1 MKRIFTDRGM
11 GKTTALLEYAK
22 GVSSVICKNGNK
34 VYFVTSSPAANE
46 FRREYKDVPALEFL
60 SYTEFITEGFNNGG
74 FGKNDEIIIDEAEEF
89 MRMFGVNAY
98 SLTIGGSFYEN
109 Y

>member
-22 GVSSVICKNGNK
+22 GVSSVLAKNGHK
-34 VYFVTSSPAANE
+34 VYFVTSHPMARE
-46 FRREYKDVPALEFL
+46 FKREYHDIASIEFMSYKEFMERAASL
-60 SYTEFITEGFNNGG
+60 SRD
-74 FGKNDEIIIDEAEEF
+74 DEVVLDEAEEF

-98 SLTIGGSFYEN
+98 SLTIGGSYYESC
-109 Y
+109 

>member
-22 GVSSVICKNGNK
+22 GVSSVLAKNGHK
-34 VYFVTSSPAANE
+34 VYFVTSGPMANE
-46 FRREYKDVPALEFL
+46 FNRTYKDVANLEFM
-60 SYTEFITEGFNNGG
+60 SYTQFIDTKFGSGFD
-74 FGKNDEIIIDEAEEF
+74 KHDEIIIDEAEEF

-98 SLTIGGSFYEN
+98 SLTIGGSYYESC
-109 Y
+109 

>member
-22 GVSSVICKNGNK
+22 GVSSVLAKNGHK
-34 VYFVTSSPAANE
+34 VYFVTSHPMARE
-46 FRREYKDVPALEFL
+46 FKRTYNDIASIEFL
-60 SYTEFITEGFNNGG
+60 SYKEFMEKCRGIDR
-74 FGKNDEIIIDEAEEF
+74 NDEVVLDEAEEF

-98 SLTIGGSFYEN
+98 SLTIGGSYYEN
-109 Y
+109 C